1 VIERF
6 TGCAADLA
14 KVVIGGMS
22 CVLEPDFVY
31 SVCMDEDRET
41 IGQTEDRTLNTVCHA
56 LGLALYTAV
65 PFANVWAPLI
75 LWLWKREGN
84 PALDEH
90 GKEVLNFQ
98 ITMSIALIVAGV
110 SMFLFVGFLLFPIVL
125 IAHLVLTIMGTL
137 EANKGRMYR
146 YPMTLRL
153 IK

>member
-1 VIERF
+1 
-6 TGCAADLA
+6 
-14 KVVIGGMS
+14 
-22 CVLEPDFVY
+22 
-31 SVCMDEDRET
+31 MDGDQQT
-41 IGQTEDRTLNTVCHA
+41 IGQTEDRTLETVCHA
-56 LGLALYTAV
+56 LGLALYTGV

-84 PALDEH
+84 PGLDEQ

-98 ITMSIALIVAGV
+98 ITMSMALIVSGL
-110 SMFLFVGFLLFPIVL
+110 SMFLFVGFFLFPIVL
-125 IAHLVLTIMGTL
+125 IAHLVLTIIGTL